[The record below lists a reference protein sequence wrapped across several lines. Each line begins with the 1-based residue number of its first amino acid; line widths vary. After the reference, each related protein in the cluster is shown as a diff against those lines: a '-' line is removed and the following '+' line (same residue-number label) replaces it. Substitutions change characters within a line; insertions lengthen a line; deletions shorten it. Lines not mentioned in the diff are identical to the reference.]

1 MISLGFFRILE
12 VELNQRIIRPLAK
25 GLDWTALKLL
35 ARPAKAAK
43 EHIIPENVLDK
54 LGRVRA
60 GDASG
65 LELGPLYLL
74 QLALRRSSIPTRTE
88 RYCYITPSH
97 MPSPRMEHARIRRG
111 VWRTRSIRWHAA
123 NTEIPQHIAAISLS
137 QSRPSASI
145 TSKMP

>member
-35 ARPAKAAK
+35 AKPAKAAK

-60 GDASG
+60 GEAPG
-65 LELGPLYLL
+65 LELGPSTCYYN
-74 QLALRRSSIPTRTE
+74 ALRRPSSPTRTE

-97 MPSPRMEHARIRRG
+97 MPSPRMEHARIRTG
-111 VWRTRSIRWHAA
+111 VWRTRSIRRHAT
-123 NTEIPQHIAAISLS
+123 NTEILQHIAAISRS